1 VDRCKLG
8 LFRYKYHDHRP
19 LFRSSHTIDPLSLHI
34 AQQPTLLKPHDRFR
48 FTSLIVLSF
57 SSCGKSARAAPLCI
71 VVSTDW
77 RGTEADDADN
87 SGIFGYI
94 NYLVEKDRKYILDTL
109 VKGTW
114 LRGWAVCFQTL
125 SAEWSAVTASSTL
138 NRRHL

>member
-1 VDRCKLG
+1 MEMVGRCKLG

-34 AQQPTLLKPHDRFR
+34 APQPTLLQPYDRFT

-71 VVSTDW
+71 VVSTDR
-77 RGTEADDADN
+77 RGTKADDAGN

-94 NYLVEKDRKYILDTL
+94 NYLVEKDRKYIIDTL
-109 VKGTW
+109 VNGTW
-114 LRGWAVCFQTL
+114 LRG
-125 SAEWSAVTASSTL
+125 
-138 NRRHL
+138 

>member
-1 VDRCKLG
+1 MDRSKLG

-34 AQQPTLLKPHDRFR
+34 AQQPTLLKPHDRFP

-57 SSCGKSARAAPLCI
+57 STCGKSPRAAPLCI
-71 VVSTDW
+71 VVSTDR
-77 RGTEADDADN
+77 RGTEADDATT

-109 VKGTW
+109 VNGTW
-114 LRGWAVCFQTL
+114 LRGWAICLQIL
-125 SAEWSAVTASSTL
+125 SVKRSAVTAGSALKRTMC
-138 NRRHL
+138 